1 MRLNTKIPAYRPS
14 KDLEIDY
21 QDFGGGWNNIF
32 RPTELKP
39 NELAQA
45 DNLLLTGKGIPTGRW
60 GSENYFTAGSGNVR
74 LINSY
79 EVPTTGVS
87 DLLALT
93 DEGYLVEKSGASYSV
108 ITGASFPSGYN
119 AQSEQLGGYLYV
131 AHPERPLARYDGTDL
146 ISYTTL
152 PTPSG
157 IAVSML
163 SGASG
168 TTTWSW
174 RVTALSAVGETVGS
188 TAITLSN
195 LEIDLDDCLFRVAW
209 STISAASGVLKG
221 YTVYRGLPGNETY
234 IGTAG
239 VNETSFMDYGTAQS
253 DLMFPPNA
261 DTTGGP
267 KAKYVLKFDDRLV
280 LAGIENDPTLVLI
293 SGRYPYQDRFN
304 WADGGG
310 YIRINPDGGDS
321 ITGLGISGSQTQG
334 GTTPASVLVF
344 MENSVHQLVLK
355 SLSVG
360 NYLLLDPQSQIL
372 APTGCSSADTV
383 IAVDNNT
390 FYFGRNGLFTIGS
403 EASYLNQIRT
413 REISARIRPYIR
425 GLAKTD
431 FENATAGYIDYK
443 YLLSFPAK
451 KETIVYDFE
460 RACFMGPWK
469 TPWGITKWK
478 KYIDTDGNE
487 QWLAGTDTGIVK
499 KFSASLL
506 SDSGTAIQK
515 LLKTKKED
523 FKDWSVM
530 KVIKTLYV
538 LFRSVTGSVTINISL
553 EERNGTVITTK
564 SFDITGSAGVAGW
577 GADMWGNAQ
586 WGDTVDS
593 VSIASEDIIRWT
605 QLYKTARVMQIEV
618 ISTGATSNWEFLGV
632 KASAQPMSEGSLSSS
647 SRV

>member
-93 DEGYLVEKSGASYSV
+93 DDGYLVEKSGASYAV

-267 KAKYVLKFDDRLV
+267 KAKHILKFDDRLV